1 MYTIACFST
10 LFLVIFG
17 ADYTKN
23 SKYYKN
29 VKLTTHQKFKNG
41 IKRVMSLFSV
51 GLTLFKLAFASSK
64 YIRIPFS
71 FTLYDI

>member
-1 MYTIACFST
+1 MYAIACFSS
-10 LFLVIFG
+10 LFIVIFS
-17 ADYTKN
+17 ADYIKN
-23 SKYYKN
+23 SKCYKN
-29 VKLTTHQKFKNG
+29 VKLTTHKKFRNG

-51 GLTLFKLAFASSK
+51 GLTLFKLAFTSSK